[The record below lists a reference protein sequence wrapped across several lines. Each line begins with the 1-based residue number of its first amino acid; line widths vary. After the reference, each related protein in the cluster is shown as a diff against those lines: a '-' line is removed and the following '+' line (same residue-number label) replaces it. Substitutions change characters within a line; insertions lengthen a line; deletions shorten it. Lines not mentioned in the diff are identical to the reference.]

1 MEDII
6 HLILINIS
14 LYRALLTPKPRSA
27 KPHPPQRRYGGN
39 RGLGIFPPALG
50 KILLAGR
57 HLALSLQRE
66 QGGTA

>member
-27 KPHPPQRRYGGN
+27 KPHPPQRSYGGN
-39 RGLGIFPPALG
+39 RGLGIFPSRFRENPF
-50 KILLAGR
+50 GR
-57 HLALSLQRE
+57 SAFSPIFA
-66 QGGTA
+66 T